1 MEKSEPIMRF
11 VRKLSSRRMTPA
23 QGPATVCGVFV
34 ETDDS
39 TGLAKRVEPLRMGG
53 RLKPTMP
60 E

>member
-1 MEKSEPIMRF
+1 MN
-11 VRKLSSRRMTPA
+11 PA

-34 ETDDS
+34 ETDDN
-39 TGLAKRVEPLRMGG
+39 TGLGLRIDPVRIGG